1 MKIRRLRGYAAAFGL
16 VAAATVVGELV
27 GADIAVAAL
36 LLVVA
41 VVLSALLGFGPGAL
55 AAVLGFSSLNWFFTP
70 PVHTFA
76 IENSDDL
83 VAALAFLITAILIGT
98 VIHRLGDLR
107 RRAEQRAHEAQLRLD
122 LTNRLAGGEDPAVVA
137 QGAAEAMV
145 DLFDLTGCTVTVGDV
160 SASARGP
167 ADDPDAPPV
176 HVRIGEI
183 AVEATGPRR
192 PLANDDRAV
201 LEALVAALAGAY
213 SQVLLERETREA
225 RVAIQVSQSRAGL
238 LSAVSHNLRTP
249 LASIRAAAST
259 LRAPDAELEPA
270 DRRELLDT
278 VVEETERLE
287 RLVTK
292 TLDLGRI
299 RAGGLEPELRDV
311 DLGDLAASAVRRLRP
326 LARAHRVRLSI
337 DPELPSVA
345 VDIAM
350 MEEVFLNLLE
360 NSLRFAPPG
369 SEILVTATPSGSPS
383 GGAASAVE
391 VRVADHG
398 PGVPVEVRD
407 RIFEDFVRAD
417 PRPDSAGTGLGLAIV
432 RALVAAHDGIV
443 WVEDTPGGGATFAFR
458 LPTATATA

>member
-1 MKIRRLRGYAAAFGL
+1 VKIRRLLGYGASIGL
-16 VAAATVVGELV
+16 VAAATGIGELL
-27 GADIAVAAL
+27 GADVAVAAL

-41 VVLSALLGFGPGAL
+41 VLLSALLGFGPGAL

-83 VAALAFLITAILIGT
+83 VAAVAFLLTAVLIGT
-98 VIHRLGDLR
+98 VIKRLGDLR

-122 LTNRLAGGEDPAVVA
+122 LTNRLAGGEDPIAVA
-137 QGAAEAMV
+137 QGAADAIAG
-145 DLFDLTGCTVTVGDV
+145 LFDLTACTVSIGAV

-167 ADDPDAPPV
+167 ADDPGGRPV
-176 HVRIGEI
+176 HMQVGEI
-183 AVEATGPRR
+183 TVEATGPRR
-192 PLANDDRAV
+192 PLASDDRAV
-201 LEALVAALAGAY
+201 FEALVAALAAAY
-213 SQVLLERETREA
+213 SQVQLERETREA
-225 RVAIQVSQSRAGL
+225 RIAIHVGQSRAGL

-259 LRAPDAELEPA
+259 LRAPDVKLDPT

-278 VVEETERLE
+278 IVEETERLE

-299 RAGGLEPELRDV
+299 RAGGLEPELQEV

-326 LARAHRVRLSI
+326 LARAHRVRLKI
-337 DPELPSVA
+337 DPDLPPVA
-345 VDIAM
+345 VDVAM
-350 MEEVFLNLLE
+350 MEQVFLSLLE

-369 SEILVTATPSGSPS
+369 SEILVTAARSDDPSG
-383 GGAASAVE
+383 AVVE

-398 PGVPVEVRD
+398 PGVPADSRD
-407 RIFEDFVRAD
+407 RIFEEFVRVD
-417 PRPDSAGTGLGLAIV
+417 PRPDSSGTGLGLAIV
-432 RALVAAHDGIV
+432 RALIAAHGGSV

-458 LPTATATA
+458 LPQEVATA